1 MEQGQTRSEEERHRG
16 SGNDKG
22 SNDGRMVREESERE
36 MTETG
41 ETANSEFQPEL
52 SALRDNLT
60 RYEIA
65 AASERQA
72 RDLLV
77 ATWRDVLHIGLK
89 QVGPIDPNLI
99 HKVIDSM
106 DTFLNHAGGRR
117 K

>member
-1 MEQGQTRSEEERHRG
+1 
-16 SGNDKG
+16 
-22 SNDGRMVREESERE
+22 MV
-36 MTETG
+36 ETG
-41 ETANSEFQPEL
+41 EAANAEYQPEL

-72 RDLLV
+72 RDALV
-77 ATWRDVLHIGLK
+77 ATWRDILHEYLK
-89 QVGPIDPNLI
+89 LTYSAPQLV
-99 HKVIDSM
+99 HSVIDSM